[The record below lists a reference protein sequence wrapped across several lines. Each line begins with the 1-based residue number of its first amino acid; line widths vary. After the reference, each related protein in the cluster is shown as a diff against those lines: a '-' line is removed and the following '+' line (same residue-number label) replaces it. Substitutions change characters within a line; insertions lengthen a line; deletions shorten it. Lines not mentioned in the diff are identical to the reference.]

1 MDSFGEFLRREREL
15 RHIELNEIS
24 KITKIKKAYLQ
35 AIENDAY
42 EELPDIAF
50 VKGFIRAYCNYIGL
64 DPEQTV
70 NYFQQFY
77 DESFR
82 QTGQPQK
89 TGIIQGMNRRTLA
102 FAALGIVAAGILAAG
117 IYSVSKGGSS
127 HRSER
132 YRHNI
137 QELSITSTVT
147 APPIPAEATAI
158 TQTALS
164 ITTTTGNPLTMTVR
178 QHTLLL
184 KATENTWVKL
194 IPNNEEN
201 AGQEALLKPGDRV
214 AWKFSGTALL
224 IIGNAEGLNVQLD
237 NKEIHHNHVRAEV
250 IRLKLAE

>member
-24 KITKIKKAYLQ
+24 KITKIKKGYLQ

-77 DESFR
+77 EETYH

-89 TGIIQGMNRRTLA
+89 KSIVPVVNRRTLVA
-102 FAALGIVAAGILAAG
+102 VVLGILAAGILAAG
-117 IYSVSKGGSS
+117 IYEVSKGRGS
-127 HRSER
+127 R
-132 YRHNI
+132 YAEVNENNRR
-137 QELSITSTVT
+137 QTSITATTAILPT
-147 APPIPAEATAI
+147 APAATAI

-164 ITTTTGNPLTMTVR
+164 TITTTGNRFTLTAR
-178 QHTLLL
+178 LHTLLL

-194 IPNNEEN
+194 VPNNEGS

-214 AWKFSGTALL
+214 VWKFTGTAML

-237 NKEIHHNHVRAEV
+237 NKEIQHTRVRAEV
-250 IRLKLAE
+250 IHLQLAE